1 MEAITIVH
9 NNNTDKNTEKKCV
22 NTDAVANEMNIKDY
36 LAIKVYTHLNVF
48 FLYLIFYFVFHLQLN
63 RMIILQEVYDKPNIF
78 ALLVNSLCP
87 GIYGHEMIKA
97 GLLLSLFGG
106 NAKHKGLRD
115 HIHVL
120 IVGDPGLGK
129 SQMLQAC
136 SRVSG
141 KGEYRLIFKNTYL
154 KIFFYVEAC
163 IFVGIQVLLQD

>member
-1 MEAITIVH
+1 M
-9 NNNTDKNTEKKCV
+9 
-22 NTDAVANEMNIKDY
+22 
-36 LAIKVYTHLNVF
+36 
-48 FLYLIFYFVFHLQLN
+48 
-63 RMIILQEVYDKPNIF
+63 QEIYEKPNIF
-78 ALLVNSLCP
+78 ALLVHSLCP

-136 SRVSG
+136 SRVSA
-141 KGEYRLIFKNTYL
+141 KGEYKLIFKNTYL
-154 KIFFYVEAC
+154 KIFFYFKVCMSVA
-163 IFVGIQVLLQD
+163 IQVHLQD